1 MRIFIIGASGLVG
14 GNCLNHLRRDPGHE
28 VVGTHY
34 TFASNET
41 VYFNVFNSSAG
52 TFDPDTFRPDIII
65 HTGALT
71 HVDYCETHP
80 DESYRN
86 TVESTAAVIDIA
98 RRNDASLIYISSDYV
113 FDGKNGPYAES
124 DAVNPL
130 SVYGRHKLQA
140 ENMIRETVPE
150 HLILRVTNVYGDE
163 IRGKNF
169 VSFLIRE
176 AQSGEEKI
184 IKLPSDQFATP
195 INAMD
200 IARACAELIG
210 ERKRGLYHLASYDY
224 LSRVELARKV
234 LSHFPDAKVSIKA
247 LPTSALGQAAPR
259 PLKGGLKN
267 DKFLAEFPEFRFS
280 TIDDYM
286 REKHGI

>member
-14 GNCLNHLRRDPGHE
+14 GNCLQELRQDPAYE

-34 TFASNET
+34 SFAGNET
-41 VYFNVFNSSAG
+41 VYFNVFDPAAG
-52 TFDPDTFRPDIII
+52 TFDPDAFRPEVII

-80 DESYRN
+80 EESYRN
-86 TVESTAAVIDIA
+86 TVESTAAVIAIA
-98 RRNDASLIYISSDYV
+98 RRNDALLIYISSDYV
-113 FDGKNGPYAES
+113 FDGKNGPYAEG

-130 SVYGRHKLQA
+130 NVYGRHKLQA
-140 ENMIRETVPE
+140 ENMIREAVPE

-176 AQSGEEKI
+176 AQSGEEKDL
-184 IKLPSDQFATP
+184 KLPSDQYATP
-195 INAMD
+195 VNARD
-200 IARACAELIG
+200 IGRACAELIK
-210 ERKRGLYHLASYDY
+210 ENRRGLYHLASDDY

-234 LSHFPDAKVSIKA
+234 LFRFPGAKVRVRG
-247 LPTSALGQAAPR
+247 LPTSKLGQAAPR

-286 REKHGI
+286 RKKHGI